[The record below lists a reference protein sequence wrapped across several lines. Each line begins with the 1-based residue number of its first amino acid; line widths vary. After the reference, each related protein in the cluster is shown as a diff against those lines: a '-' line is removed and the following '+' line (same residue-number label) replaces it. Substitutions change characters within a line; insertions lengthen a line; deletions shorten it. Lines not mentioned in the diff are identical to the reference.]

1 MQNQNIYYTTDK
13 YKDIKDEEIIVE
25 IKNGNEQ
32 ALTYLLNKYK
42 PLVNNKVNKY
52 FIIGAEKEDIIQEGM
67 IGLYKAIKSFDTQKQ
82 NKFKTF
88 ANMCIERQQSDFH

>member
-32 ALTYLLNKYK
+32 ALTYLLN
-42 PLVNNKVNKY
+42 N
-52 FIIGAEKEDIIQEGM
+52 IIKFYGT
-67 IGLYKAIKSFDTQKQ
+67 IKILQRVKSQL
-82 NKFKTF
+82 
-88 ANMCIERQQSDFH
+88 RS

>member
-13 YKDIKDEEIIVE
+13 YNDIKDEEIIVK

-42 PLVNNKVNKY
+42 T
-52 FIIGAEKEDIIQEGM
+52 
-67 IGLYKAIKSFDTQKQ
+67 LYKK
-82 NKFKTF
+82 
-88 ANMCIERQQSDFH
+88 E